1 MMMMMMMMMMT
12 MIVPMGF
19 THTSRGKTPHPPK
32 PAWAKEII
40 ADFCITPQTCLG
52 EGNYRRFFPP
62 GRETEETGPGRG

>member
-19 THTSRGKTPHPPK
+19 TNTIPGKTPPPK

-40 ADFCITPQTCLG
+40 ADFCITPPPHMLG
-52 EGNYRRFFPP
+52 RKKSSLIFS
-62 GRETEETGPGRG
+62 TG